1 MPTAPPISRNPA
13 LEAHLFWHR
22 FKTEIF
28 AAIVIVILA
37 IIGFGGYRLYS
48 ERRDSAGSA
57 LLAEA
62 KNAQDY
68 EQVIARYPSTPAA
81 AAAHLLLA
89 QAQRNDRKFMESNA
103 TLQVFIDKNPNHEL
117 VSSARMAIAAN
128 LESMGKIDEPLSM
141 YQQIAA
147 NYPESFN
154 APFALISQV
163 HLLKAKN
170 QNDAARRVCETIL
183 TKYRVPGDHRAEGVQ
198 DNRVESFWAAEAMRE
213 LRSLKPADAAKATGA
228 PTILPPTAG
237 PSPVPSVVRPPL
249 AVPTPPPA
257 APPRPTGKPR

>member
-1 MPTAPPISRNPA
+1 MALTASRDPA
-13 LEAHLFWHR
+13 LEAHVLWHR

-28 AAIVIVILA
+28 SLIVIVILA

-62 KNAQDY
+62 KNVQDY
-68 EQVIARYPSTPAA
+68 EQVIARYPSTSAA
-81 AAAHLLLA
+81 AAAYLLLA
-89 QAQRNDRKFMESNA
+89 QAQRSDRKFMESNA

-128 LESMGKIDEPLSM
+128 LESMGKIDEPLSI

-154 APFALISQV
+154 APLALISQV

-183 TKYRVPGDHRAEGVQ
+183 TKYRIPGDRRLEGVQ
-198 DNRVESFWAAEAMRE
+198 DNRVESFWASEAMRE
-213 LRSLKPADAAKATGA
+213 LRSLKPAEAAKPTGA
-228 PTILPPTAG
+228 TTILSPGASPGPGPP
-237 PSPVPSVVRPPL
+237 VVRPPL
-249 AVPTPPPA
+249 AVPTAAPA

>member
-1 MPTAPPISRNPA
+1 MALTASRDPA
-13 LEAHLFWHR
+13 LEAHVLWHR
-22 FKTEIF
+22 YKTEIF
-28 AAIVIVILA
+28 SVIVIVILA

-48 ERRDSAGSA
+48 ERRHSAGSA

-81 AAAHLLLA
+81 AAAYLLLA
-89 QAQRNDRKFMESNA
+89 QAQRSDRKFMESNA

-154 APFALISQV
+154 APLALISQV
-163 HLLKAKN
+163 HLFKAKN
-170 QNDAARRVCETIL
+170 QDDGARRVCETIL
-183 TKYRVPGDHRAEGVQ
+183 TKYRVPGDRRLEGVQ
-198 DNRVESFWAAEAMRE
+198 DNRVESFWASEAMRE
-213 LRSLKPADAAKATGA
+213 LRSLKPAEAAKPTGA
-228 PTILPPTAG
+228 TTILPPGASPPG
-237 PSPVPSVVRPPL
+237 PPMVRPPL
-249 AVPTPPPA
+249 AVPTAPPA
-257 APPRPTGKPR
+257 APPRPAGKPR

>member
-1 MPTAPPISRNPA
+1 MALPVSRDPA
-13 LEAHLFWHR
+13 LEAHVFWHR
-22 FKTEIF
+22 HKTEIF
-28 AAIVIVILA
+28 SVIVIVILA

-48 ERRDSAGSA
+48 ERQAAAGA
-57 LLAEA
+57 GLLAEA
-62 KNAQDY
+62 KKASDY

-81 AAAHLLLA
+81 ASAYLLLA
-89 QAQRNDRKFMESNA
+89 QAQRSDRKFMESNA

-117 VSSARMAIAAN
+117 VSSAKMAIAAN

-147 NYPESFN
+147 NYPDSFN
-154 APFALISQV
+154 APLAMISQV

-183 TKYRVPGDHRAEGVQ
+183 TKYRVPGDFRAEGVK
-198 DNRVESFWAAEAMRE
+198 DNRVESFWANEAMRE
-213 LRSLKPADAAKATGA
+213 LRSLKPAETAKPSGGPAAA
-228 PTILPPTAG
+228 LPPAPG
-237 PSPVPSVVRPPL
+237 PNPASPVVRPPM
-249 AVPTPPPA
+249 AVPTPPPV